1 MALSSTPD
9 GQEDEFDLAR
19 KRSKQQA
26 QSNLQQQQQALKR
39 RFAVL
44 GTGAS
49 GARLKA
55 EEKAQTQYGEQVA
68 GAEEQIGTAE
78 RAENRRV
85 REIGEAR
92 QFATSERLGS
102 QEFAKGERIGS
113 QDFGAQQAEIQRK
126 YQTGE
131 RLSSQEF
138 SSVQADI
145 QRKYLTGERIS
156 SQEYATVEREASQQF
171 ADAQRQYQEA
181 FAAGESGLARDAA
194 RQMFDAQMGLEVN
207 KLTQAQQ
214 QFADTFGEEKRVNDA
229 NIAFNERILKLQEK
243 GGIFDQLGGGKLF
256 PGLSSD
262 WKGGGDTWLDKL
274 KMSGGGGGGGGADP
288 LKTIQSWF

>member
-113 QDFGAQQAEIQRK
+113 QDFGAQQAETQRK

-156 SQEYATVEREASQQF
+156 SQEYATVEREAGQQF
-171 ADAQRQYQEA
+171 QDAQRTYQEA
-181 FAAGESGLARDAA
+181 FASGEAGKARDAA
-194 RQMFDAQMGLEVN
+194 RQMFDIKMGLEVN
-207 KLTQAQQ
+207 KLAQAQQ
-214 QFADTFGEEKRVNDA
+214 QFADTFGEERRVNDA
-229 NIAFNERILKLQEK
+229 NIAFNERVLKMQEK
-243 GGIFDQLGGGKLF
+243 GGIFDKLGDIAKIKVPGLGDIWTDGVKKIGGGEV
-256 PGLSSD
+256 P
-262 WKGGGDTWLDKL
+262 
-274 KMSGGGGGGGGADP
+274 DP
-288 LKTIQSWF
+288 LGTIKSWF